1 MLVRLDL
8 QQQAQT
14 AQPTPRT
21 AERPER
27 PERPEAPERP
37 ERASTPS
44 ATELR
49 QQIGQAFRA
58 AQEAAQD
65 ARAAQEL
72 ENQVRI
78 QNGQPVIA
86 GGQGAT
92 TIQVH
97 PRSAADM
104 IPPQVVD
111 IALGFFIMCAVMVV
125 GWPLARALG
134 RRLERSGQP
143 AAITPALTEQL
154 TRIEQA
160 VDAMSVEVERISE
173 AQRYLTK
180 LQSGSV
186 AESAALQAGN
196 RR

>member
-14 AQPTPRT
+14 ANQPNQRT
-21 AERPER
+21 TERPER

-37 ERASTPS
+37 ERASMPS

-49 QQIGQAFRA
+49 DQIRASIDAAREA
-58 AQEAAQD
+58 AQEARFQS
-65 ARAAQEL
+65 
-72 ENQVRI
+72 
-78 QNGQPVIA
+78 GQPVIA
-86 GGQGAT
+86 GAQGLPG

-97 PRSAADM
+97 TGGPADM

-186 AESAALQAGN
+186 AEPAALEAGN